1 MIRIEELNKRFNNL
15 VALENINLHIKKG
28 ETFALLGP
36 NGAGKTTLVKVLST
50 LLKPT
55 SGHVYLNGVD
65 ALVEPEEA
73 KRHIG
78 VVSHNPFLY
87 DELTAIENLEFF
99 SSLYDSKPN
108 ISKLLQ
114 RVNLEKRGRDLVG
127 TYSRG
132 MKQRLSIARAILH
145 NPEIL
150 IFDEPTSGLDLPSR
164 RNFYELVR
172 SLNQEKKTFL
182 LTTHY
187 LEEAK
192 ELCNRGVIL
201 NKGKVVSEVD
211 LTSSEK
217 ELEKIFSGL
226 EK

>member
-1 MIRIEELNKRFNNL
+1 MIRIEELSKRFNNL

-55 SGHVYLNGVD
+55 SGHIYLNGVD

-87 DELTAIENLEFF
+87 DELSAIENLEFY
-99 SSLYDSKPN
+99 SSLYDCKPN
-108 ISKLLQ
+108 LSTLLT
-114 RVNLEKRGRDLVG
+114 RVNLEKRGHDLVG

-145 NPEIL
+145 DPEIL

-164 RNFYELVR
+164 RNFYELVG
-172 SLNQEKKTFL
+172 SLKQEKKTFL

-187 LEEAK
+187 LEEAIA
-192 ELCNRGVIL
+192 LCSRGVIL

-217 ELEKIFSGL
+217 ELEKIFSRL